1 MDIASLPVTSLKGV
15 GPKLADKLKR
25 LGLQTVQDVLF
36 HLPLR
41 YQDRTRL
48 LRIGGLRPGMEAAV
62 EGEIELADVVYRG
75 RRSLICRVSDGSGHL
90 HLRFFYF
97 NAIQQQNLARGR
109 RLRLFGEVRFGP
121 VGLEMIHPEY
131 EFIDGAQA
139 PPAEENL
146 TPVYPATTGVHQ
158 LSLRKLARQVLE
170 KHLEKIHEWLPPAVL
185 QELQLPTLTEA
196 LALVHR
202 PPPHTPVELLAEG
215 KHPAVLRLSFEELLA
230 HHLSLRRLRA
240 RVQTEQAPPVAGTG
254 ELMQRLL
261 ARLPFQL
268 TRAQQRVLGEI
279 LHDLQQSHPMQ
290 RLVQGD
296 VGSGKTIVAACAGLG
311 AIESGLQAAVM
322 APTELL
328 ADQHLRNFSGWLE
341 PLGLTVVG
349 LSGKLN
355 GRARQDALEKI
366 GSGRADIIIG
376 TQALFQEGV
385 EFADLGL
392 IVVDEQHRF
401 GVHQRLA
408 LREKGRVGAR
418 RPHQLIMT
426 ATPIP
431 RTLAQSLYADLD
443 VSVIDELPPGRK
455 PIETVAIPAARRADV
470 VSRIRDACTA
480 GRQAYWVCPLIEESD
495 NFVGNE
501 IGRTSVRPA
510 GARARDGARQT
521 LELETATDTAQA
533 LREALPD
540 LSIALIHG
548 RMKPLEKEKI
558 MAAFKRG
565 EVHLL
570 VATTVIEV
578 GVDVPNASLMVIENA
593 ERLGLSQLHQLRGR
607 VGRGAAESH
616 CVLLYQP
623 PLSEMA
629 RARLAALRETSD
641 GFEIA
646 RRDLEMRGPGEMLGT
661 RQAGMPQFHIADLLR
676 DRALLARVQSVAE
689 LVLKEYPE
697 RVEPIVRRWLGRA
710 EEYGNV

>member
-1 MDIASLPVTSLKGV
+1 MDIASLPVTRLKGV
-15 GPKLADKLKR
+15 GPKLAEKLKR
-25 LGLQTVQDVLF
+25 LGLHTVQDVLF

-41 YQDRTRL
+41 YQDRTRVL
-48 LRIGGLRPGMEAAV
+48 PMGGLRPGMEAVV
-62 EGEIELADVVYRG
+62 EGEIELADVVFRG
-75 RRSLICRVSDGSGHL
+75 RRSLICRVSDGTGHL

-97 NAIQQQNLARGR
+97 SAAQQANLTRGR

-121 VGLEMIHPEY
+121 AGLEMIHPEY
-131 EFIDGAQA
+131 EFTDGAQPA
-139 PPAEENL
+139 KAEENL

-158 LSLRKLARQVLE
+158 LSLRKLARQALE
-170 KHLEKIHEWLPPAVL
+170 KYLEKIEERLPPAVL
-185 QELQLPTLTEA
+185 QELRLPTLIEA
-196 LALVHR
+196 LALVHQ

-215 KHPAVLRLSFEELLA
+215 KHPAVMRLAFEELLA
-230 HHLSLRRLRA
+230 HHLSLKRLRA
-240 RVQTEQAPPVAGTG
+240 RVQTESAPAMSGAGK
-254 ELMQRLL
+254 LIPQLL

-268 TRAQQRVLGEI
+268 TRAQQRVLDEI
-279 LHDLQQSHPMQ
+279 LIDLRNAHPMQ

-296 VGSGKTIVAACAGLG
+296 VGSGKTVVAACASL
-311 AIESGLQAAVM
+311 AAVESGLQVAVM

-341 PLGLTVVG
+341 PLGVVVTG

-355 GRARQDALEKI
+355 GRARQGALEKI
-366 GSGRADIIIG
+366 GSGQAAIAVG
-376 TQALFQEGV
+376 TQALFQEDV

-392 IVVDEQHRF
+392 IIVDEQHRF

-408 LREKGRVGAR
+408 LREKGRVGSR

-455 PIETVAIPAARRADV
+455 PVETVAIPAARRADV
-470 VSRIRDACTA
+470 VSRIHDACTA
-480 GRQAYWVCPLIEESD
+480 GRQAYWVCPLIEES
-495 NFVGNE
+495 E
-501 IGRTSVRPA
+501 
-510 GARARDGARQT
+510 T

-533 LREALPD
+533 LHEALPE
-540 LSIALIHG
+540 LKVALIHG

-565 EVHLL
+565 DINLL

-578 GVDVPNASLMVIENA
+578 GVDVPNASLMIIENA

-607 VGRGAAESH
+607 IGRGQAESH
-616 CVLLYQP
+616 CVLLYQA

-646 RRDLEMRGPGEMLGT
+646 RRDLEMRGPGEVLGT

-676 DRALLARVQSVAE
+676 DRALLPRVQQLAD
-689 LVLKEYPE
+689 LLLKEYPE
-697 RVEPIVRRWLGRA
+697 SVDPIVRRWLSGA
-710 EEYGNV
+710 ETYGNV

>member
-1 MDIASLPVTSLKGV
+1 MDIASLPVTRLKGV
-15 GPKLADKLKR
+15 GPKLAEKLKR
-25 LGLQTVQDVLF
+25 LGLLTVQDVLF

-48 LRIGGLRPGMEAAV
+48 LPMGGLRPGMEAAV
-62 EGEIELADVVYRG
+62 EGEIELADVVFRG
-75 RRSLICRVSDGSGHL
+75 RRSLICRVSDGTGHL

-97 NAIQQQNLARGR
+97 SAAQQANLTRGR

-121 VGLEMIHPEY
+121 AGLEMVHPEY
-131 EFIDGAQA
+131 EFIDGVYAA
-139 PPAEENL
+139 KAEKNL

-158 LSLRKLARQVLE
+158 LSLRKLARQALE
-170 KHLEKIHEWLPPAVL
+170 KYLEKIEERLPPAVL
-185 QELQLPTLTEA
+185 QELRLPTLIEA
-196 LALVHR
+196 LALVHQ

-215 KHPAVLRLSFEELLA
+215 KHPAVMRLSFEELLA
-230 HHLSLRRLRA
+230 HHLSLKRLRA
-240 RVQTEQAPPVAGTG
+240 RVQTESAPAMSGAGK
-254 ELMQRLL
+254 LIPQLL

-268 TRAQQRVLGEI
+268 TRAQQRVLDEI
-279 LHDLQQSHPMQ
+279 LTDLRKAHPMQ

-296 VGSGKTIVAACAGLG
+296 VGSGKTIVAACASLA
-311 AIESGLQAAVM
+311 AIESGLQVAVM

-341 PLGLTVVG
+341 PLGVSVVG

-355 GRARQDALEKI
+355 GRARQCALEKI
-366 GSGRADIIIG
+366 GSGQAAIAVG
-376 TQALFQEGV
+376 TQALFQEDV

-392 IVVDEQHRF
+392 IIVDEQHRF

-408 LREKGRVGAR
+408 LREKGRRGDR

-455 PIETVAIPAARRADV
+455 PVETVAIPAARRADV
-470 VSRIRDACTA
+470 VSRIHDACTA
-480 GRQAYWVCPLIEESD
+480 GRQAYWVCPLIEES
-495 NFVGNE
+495 E
-501 IGRTSVRPA
+501 
-510 GARARDGARQT
+510 T

-533 LREALPD
+533 LHEALPE
-540 LSIALIHG
+540 LKVALIHG
-548 RMKPLEKEKI
+548 RMKPPEKEKI

-565 EVHLL
+565 DINLL

-578 GVDVPNASLMVIENA
+578 GVDVPNASLMIVENA

-607 VGRGAAESH
+607 IGRGQAESH
-616 CVLLYQP
+616 CVLLYQA

-646 RRDLEMRGPGEMLGT
+646 RRDLEMRGPGEVLGT

-676 DRALLARVQSVAE
+676 DRALLPRVQQLAD
-689 LVLKEYPE
+689 LLLKEYPGS
-697 RVEPIVRRWLGRA
+697 VDPIVRRWLSGA
-710 EEYGNV
+710 EAYGNV

>member
-15 GPKLADKLKR
+15 GPKLAEKLKR
-25 LGLQTVQDVLF
+25 LGLHTVQDVLF

-41 YQDRTRL
+41 YQDRTRVL
-48 LRIGGLRPGMEAAV
+48 PMGGLRPGMEAVV
-62 EGEIELADVVYRG
+62 EGEIELADVVFRG
-75 RRSLICRVSDGSGHL
+75 RRSLICRVSDGTGHL

-97 NAIQQQNLARGR
+97 SAAQQANLTRGR

-121 VGLEMIHPEY
+121 AGLEMIHPEY
-131 EFIDGAQA
+131 EFTDGAQPA
-139 PPAEENL
+139 KAEENL

-158 LSLRKLARQVLE
+158 LSLRKLARQALE
-170 KHLEKIHEWLPPAVL
+170 KYLEKIEERLPPAVL
-185 QELQLPTLTEA
+185 QELRLPTLIEA
-196 LALVHR
+196 LALVHQ

-215 KHPAVLRLSFEELLA
+215 KHPAVMRLSFEELLA
-230 HHLSLRRLRA
+230 HHLSLKRLRA
-240 RVQTEQAPPVAGTG
+240 RVQTESAPAMSGAGK
-254 ELMQRLL
+254 LISQLL

-268 TRAQQRVLGEI
+268 TRAQQRVLDEI
-279 LHDLQQSHPMQ
+279 LHDLRNAHPMQ

-296 VGSGKTIVAACAGLG
+296 VGSGKTVVAACASL
-311 AIESGLQAAVM
+311 AAVESGLQVAVM

-328 ADQHLRNFSGWLE
+328 ADQHLRSFSAWLE
-341 PLGLTVVG
+341 PLGVVVAG

-366 GSGRADIIIG
+366 GSGQADIAVG
-376 TQALFQEGV
+376 TQALFQEDV

-392 IVVDEQHRF
+392 IIVDEQHRF

-455 PIETVAIPAARRADV
+455 PVETVALPAARRADV
-470 VSRIRDACTA
+470 VSRIHDACTA
-480 GRQAYWVCPLIEESD
+480 GRQAYWVCPLIEES
-495 NFVGNE
+495 E
-501 IGRTSVRPA
+501 
-510 GARARDGARQT
+510 T

-533 LREALPD
+533 LHEALPE
-540 LSIALIHG
+540 LKVALIHG
-548 RMKPLEKEKI
+548 RMKPPEKEKI

-565 EVHLL
+565 DINLL

-578 GVDVPNASLMVIENA
+578 GVDVPNASLMIIENA

-607 VGRGAAESH
+607 IGRGQAESH
-616 CVLLYQP
+616 CVLLYQA

-629 RARLAALRETSD
+629 RARLAAVRETSD

-646 RRDLEMRGPGEMLGT
+646 RRDLEMRGPGEVLGT

-676 DRALLARVQSVAE
+676 DHALLSRVQQLAD
-689 LVLKEYPE
+689 LLLKEYPE
-697 RVEPIVRRWLGRA
+697 SVDPIVRRWLSGA
-710 EEYGNV
+710 ETYGNV

>member
-1 MDIASLPVTSLKGV
+1 MDIASLSVTSLKGV
-15 GPKLADKLKR
+15 GPKLAEKLKR
-25 LGLQTVQDVLF
+25 LGLFTVQDVLF

-48 LRIGGLRPGMEAAV
+48 LRIGSLRPGMEAVV
-62 EGEIELADVVYRG
+62 EAEIDLAEVVYRG

-97 NAIQQQNLARGR
+97 NASQQANLTRGR
-109 RLRLFGEVRFGP
+109 RLRLFGEVRFGS
-121 VGLEMIHPEY
+121 GGWEMVHPEY
-131 EFIDGAQA
+131 EFIDGAQPA
-139 PPAEENL
+139 PVEENL
-146 TPVYPATTGVHQ
+146 TPIYPATTGVHQ
-158 LSLRKLARQVLE
+158 LSLRKLARQALE
-170 KHLEKIHEWLPPAVL
+170 NHLDKIQEWLPAAVL
-185 QELQLPTLTEA
+185 QEMQLPTLTDA
-196 LALVHR
+196 LRVVHQ
-202 PPPHTPVELLAEG
+202 PPPNTQVELFEQG
-215 KHPAVLRLSFEELLA
+215 QHPAVQRLAFEELLA
-230 HHLSLRRLRA
+230 HHLSLQRLRMQ
-240 RVQTEQAPPVAGTG
+240 VQTETAAAVSPEGK
-254 ELMQRLL
+254 LMQQLL

-268 TRAQQRVLGEI
+268 TRAQQRVLDEI
-279 LHDLQQSHPMQ
+279 LQDLGQQHPMQ

-296 VGSGKTIVAACAGLG
+296 VGSGKTIVAACASLS
-311 AIESGLQAAVM
+311 AVESGLQVAVM

-328 ADQHLRNFSGWLE
+328 AEQHLRNFSTWLE
-341 PLGLTVVG
+341 PLGVSVIG

-355 GRARQDALEKI
+355 TRARSQALEKI
-366 GSGRADIIIG
+366 ASGQAAIAIG

-385 EFADLGL
+385 EFANLGL

-408 LREKGRVGAR
+408 LREKGRVGLR

-455 PIETVAIPAARRADV
+455 PVETVALPSARRADIV
-470 VSRIRDACTA
+470 GRIHEACRA
-480 GRQAYWVCPLIEESD
+480 GRQVYWVCPLIEESE
-495 NFVGNE
+495 V
-501 IGRTSVRPA
+501 
-510 GARARDGARQT
+510 
-521 LELETATDTAQA
+521 LELETATDTAEA
-533 LREALPD
+533 LRAALPE

-548 RMKPLEKEKI
+548 RMKPPEKEKI

-565 EVHLL
+565 EINLL

-607 VGRGAAESH
+607 VGRGPTESH
-616 CVLLYQP
+616 CVLLYQA

-629 RARLAALRETSD
+629 RARLAAVRETND

-661 RQAGMPQFHIADLLR
+661 RQAGLPEFHIADFLR
-676 DRALLARVQSVAE
+676 DHNWLPRVQQLAALLF
-689 LVLKEYPE
+689 KEYPE
-697 RVEPIVRRWLGRA
+697 RVDPIVRRWLGRV
-710 EEYGNV
+710 EEYRNV

>member
-1 MDIASLPVTSLKGV
+1 MDIASLPVTALKGV

-25 LGLQTVQDVLF
+25 LGLHTVQDVLF

-48 LRIGGLRPGMEAAV
+48 LPIGSLRPGMEAVV
-62 EGEIELADVVYRG
+62 EAEIELADVVFRG
-75 RRSLICRVSDGSGHL
+75 RRSLVCRVSDGTGHL

-97 NAIQQQNLARGR
+97 SAIQQQNLARGR

-131 EFIDGAQA
+131 DFTDGAQA
-139 PPAEENL
+139 PKAEKNL

-158 LSLRKLARQVLE
+158 LSLRKIARQALE
-170 KHLEKIHEWLPPAVL
+170 KHLDKIHEWLPPAVL

-196 LALVHR
+196 LALVHQ
-202 PPPHTPVELLAEG
+202 PPPHTPVELLAQG
-215 KHPAVLRLSFEELLA
+215 RHPAVLRLSFEELLA
-230 HHLSLRRLRA
+230 HHLSLKRLRT
-240 RVQTEQAPPVAGTG
+240 RVQTEAAPPIAGDG
-254 ELMQRLL
+254 ELTRQLL

-279 LHDLQQSHPMQ
+279 LHDLQQNHPMQ

-296 VGSGKTIVAACAGLG
+296 VGSGKTIVAACASLG
-311 AIESGLQAAVM
+311 ALESGLQVAVM

-341 PLGLTVVG
+341 PLGVSVVG

-355 GRARQDALEKI
+355 GRARQGVLEKI
-366 GSGRADIIIG
+366 GSGRAAIAVG

-408 LREKGRVGAR
+408 LREKGRVGLR

-455 PIETVAIPAARRADV
+455 PIETVALPSARRADV
-470 VSRIRDACTA
+470 VSRVRDACSA
-480 GRQAYWVCPLIEESD
+480 SRQVYWVCPLIEES
-495 NFVGNE
+495 E
-501 IGRTSVRPA
+501 
-510 GARARDGARQT
+510 T

-548 RMKPLEKEKI
+548 RLKPAEKEKI

-565 EVHLL
+565 EVQLL

-578 GVDVPNASLMVIENA
+578 GVDVPNATLMVIENA

-607 VGRGAAESH
+607 IGRGSAESH

-629 RARLAALRETSD
+629 RARLAAMRETSD

-646 RRDLEMRGPGEMLGT
+646 RRDLDMRGPGELLGT

-689 LVLKEYPE
+689 QLLKEYPE
-697 RVEPIVRRWLGRA
+697 CVEPIVRRWLGSA
-710 EEYGNV
+710 EEYGRV

>member
-1 MDIASLPVTSLKGV
+1 MDIASLPVTRLKGV
-15 GPKLADKLKR
+15 GPKLAEKLKR
-25 LGLQTVQDVLF
+25 LGLHTVQDVLF

-41 YQDRTRL
+41 YQDRTRVL
-48 LRIGGLRPGMEAAV
+48 PMGGLRPGMEAVV
-62 EGEIELADVVYRG
+62 EGEIELADVVFRG
-75 RRSLICRVSDGSGHL
+75 RRSLICRVSDGTGHL

-97 NAIQQQNLARGR
+97 SAAQQANLTRGR

-121 VGLEMIHPEY
+121 AGLEMVHPEY
-131 EFIDGAQA
+131 EFIDGVYAA
-139 PPAEENL
+139 KAEKNL

-158 LSLRKLARQVLE
+158 LSLRKLARQALE
-170 KHLEKIHEWLPPAVL
+170 KYLEKIEERLPPAVL
-185 QELQLPTLTEA
+185 QELRLPTLIEA
-196 LALVHR
+196 LALVHQ

-215 KHPAVLRLSFEELLA
+215 KHPAVMRLSFEELLA
-230 HHLSLRRLRA
+230 HHLSLKRLRA
-240 RVQTEQAPPVAGTG
+240 RVQTESAPAMSGAGK
-254 ELMQRLL
+254 LIPQLL

-268 TRAQQRVLGEI
+268 TRAQQRVLNEI
-279 LHDLQQSHPMQ
+279 LTDLRKAHPMQ

-296 VGSGKTIVAACAGLG
+296 VGSGKTIVAACASLA
-311 AIESGLQAAVM
+311 AIESGLQVAVM

-341 PLGLTVVG
+341 PLGVSVVG

-355 GRARQDALEKI
+355 GRARQCALEKI
-366 GSGRADIIIG
+366 GSGQAAIAVG
-376 TQALFQEGV
+376 TQALFQEDV

-392 IVVDEQHRF
+392 IIVDEQHRF

-408 LREKGRVGAR
+408 LREKGRRGDR

-455 PIETVAIPAARRADV
+455 PVETVAIPAARRADV
-470 VSRIRDACTA
+470 VSRIHDACTA
-480 GRQAYWVCPLIEESD
+480 GRQAYWVCPLIEES
-495 NFVGNE
+495 E
-501 IGRTSVRPA
+501 
-510 GARARDGARQT
+510 T

-533 LREALPD
+533 LHEALPE
-540 LSIALIHG
+540 LKVALIHG

-565 EVHLL
+565 DINLL

-607 VGRGAAESH
+607 IGRGQVESH
-616 CVLLYQP
+616 CVLLYQA

-646 RRDLEMRGPGEMLGT
+646 RRDLEMRGPGEVLGT

-676 DRALLARVQSVAE
+676 DRALLPRVQQLAD
-689 LVLKEYPE
+689 LLLKEYPGS
-697 RVEPIVRRWLGRA
+697 VDPIVRRWLSGA
-710 EEYGNV
+710 ETYGNV

>member
-1 MDIASLPVTSLKGV
+1 MDIASLPVTALKGV

-48 LRIGGLRPGMEAAV
+48 LPIGSLRPGMEAAV
-62 EGEIELADVVYRG
+62 EGEIELADVVFRG
-75 RRSLICRVSDGSGHL
+75 RRSLICRVSDGTGHL

-131 EFIDGAQA
+131 EFTDGAQ
-139 PPAEENL
+139 PTKAEENL

-158 LSLRKLARQVLE
+158 LSLRKLARQALE
-170 KHLEKIHEWLPPAVL
+170 QYLEKIEERLPPAVL
-185 QELQLPTLTEA
+185 QELQLPTLTQA
-196 LALVHR
+196 LALVHQ

-230 HHLSLRRLRA
+230 HHLSLKRLRA
-240 RVQTEQAPPVAGTG
+240 RMQTEQAPPIVGTG
-254 ELMQRLL
+254 ELMKQLL
-261 ARLPFQL
+261 TRLPFQL
-268 TRAQQRVLGEI
+268 TRAQQRVLDEI
-279 LHDLQQSHPMQ
+279 LHDLRQGHPMQ

-296 VGSGKTIVAACAGLG
+296 VGSGKTIVAACASLG
-311 AIESGLQAAVM
+311 AIESGLQVAVM

-341 PLGLTVVG
+341 PLGVSVVG

-355 GRARQDALEKI
+355 GRARQGALEKI
-366 GSGRADIIIG
+366 GSGRAAIAIG

-408 LREKGRVGAR
+408 LREKGRRGER

-455 PIETVAIPAARRADV
+455 PVETVAIPSARRADV
-470 VSRIRDACTA
+470 VSRIRDACSA
-480 GRQAYWVCPLIEESD
+480 GRQAYWVCPLIEES
-495 NFVGNE
+495 E
-501 IGRTSVRPA
+501 
-510 GARARDGARQT
+510 T
-521 LELETATDTAQA
+521 LELETATDTAEA
-533 LREALPD
+533 LREALPE
-540 LSIALIHG
+540 LRIALIHG
-548 RMKPLEKEKI
+548 RMKPPEKEKI
-558 MAAFKRG
+558 MASFKRG
-565 EVHLL
+565 DVHLL

-607 VGRGAAESH
+607 IGRGAVESH

-629 RARLAALRETSD
+629 RARLAAVRETSD
-641 GFEIA
+641 VFEIA

-676 DRALLARVQSVAE
+676 DRALLPRVQSVAE
-689 LVLKEYPE
+689 QVLQEYPE
-697 RVEPIVRRWLGRA
+697 RVDPIVRRWLGRA
-710 EEYGNV
+710 EEYGSV

>member
-15 GPKLADKLKR
+15 GPKLAEKLKR
-25 LGLQTVQDVLF
+25 LGLHTVQDVLF

-41 YQDRTRL
+41 YQDRTRVL
-48 LRIGGLRPGMEAAV
+48 PMGGLRPGMEAVV
-62 EGEIELADVVYRG
+62 EGEIELADVVFRG
-75 RRSLICRVSDGSGHL
+75 RRSLICRVSDGTGHL

-97 NAIQQQNLARGR
+97 SAAQQANLTRGR

-121 VGLEMIHPEY
+121 AGLEMVHPEY
-131 EFIDGAQA
+131 EFIDGVYAA
-139 PPAEENL
+139 KAEENL

-158 LSLRKLARQVLE
+158 LSLRKLARQALE
-170 KHLEKIHEWLPPAVL
+170 KYLEKIEERLPPAVL
-185 QELQLPTLTEA
+185 QELRLPTLIEA
-196 LALVHR
+196 LALVHQ
-202 PPPHTPVELLAEG
+202 PPPHTPVELLAQG
-215 KHPAVLRLSFEELLA
+215 KHPAVLRLAFEELLA
-230 HHLSLRRLRA
+230 HHLSLKRLRA
-240 RVQTEQAPPVAGTG
+240 RVQTESAPAMSGAGK
-254 ELMQRLL
+254 LMSQML
-261 ARLPFQL
+261 AQLPFQL
-268 TRAQQRVLGEI
+268 TRAQQRVLDEI
-279 LHDLQQSHPMQ
+279 LTDLRNAHPMQ

-296 VGSGKTIVAACAGLG
+296 VGSGKTVVAACASL
-311 AIESGLQAAVM
+311 AVVESGWQVAVM

-341 PLGLTVVG
+341 PLGISVVG

-366 GSGRADIIIG
+366 GSGQAAIAVG
-376 TQALFQEGV
+376 TQALFQEDV

-392 IVVDEQHRF
+392 IIVDEQHRF

-408 LREKGRVGAR
+408 LREKGRRGDR

-426 ATPIP
+426 ATQIP

-455 PIETVAIPAARRADV
+455 PVETVAITAARRADV
-470 VSRIRDACTA
+470 VSRIHDACTA
-480 GRQAYWVCPLIEESD
+480 GRQAYWVCPLIEES
-495 NFVGNE
+495 E
-501 IGRTSVRPA
+501 
-510 GARARDGARQT
+510 T

-533 LREALPD
+533 LHEALPE
-540 LSIALIHG
+540 LKVALIHG

-565 EVHLL
+565 DINLL

-578 GVDVPNASLMVIENA
+578 GVDVPNASLMIIENA

-607 VGRGAAESH
+607 IGRGQAESH
-616 CVLLYQP
+616 CVLLYQA

-629 RARLAALRETSD
+629 RARLAAVRETSD

-646 RRDLEMRGPGEMLGT
+646 RRDLEMRGPGEVLGT

-676 DRALLARVQSVAE
+676 DHELLPRVQQLAD
-689 LVLKEYPE
+689 LLLKEHPE
-697 RVEPIVRRWLGRA
+697 SVDPIVRRWLSGA
-710 EEYGNV
+710 ETYGNV

>member
-1 MDIASLPVTSLKGV
+1 MDIASLPVTALKGV

-62 EGEIELADVVYRG
+62 EGEIELADVVFRG

-139 PPAEENL
+139 PRAEETL
-146 TPVYPATTGVHQ
+146 TPVYPATTGLHQ
-158 LSLRKLARQVLE
+158 LSLRKLARQALE
-170 KHLEKIHEWLPPAVL
+170 KHLDKIHEWLPPEVL
-185 QELQLPTLTEA
+185 RELQLPTLTEA
-196 LALVHR
+196 LALVHQ

-230 HHLSLRRLRA
+230 HHLSLRRLRT
-240 RVQTEQAPPVAGTG
+240 RMQTESAPPVANEGK
-254 ELMQRLL
+254 LMQQLL
-261 ARLPFQL
+261 ARLPFRL
-268 TRAQQRVLGEI
+268 TRAQQHVLEEI
-279 LHDLQQSHPMQ
+279 LHDLRQGHPMQ

-296 VGSGKTIVAACAGLG
+296 VGSGKTIVAACAALG
-311 AIESGLQAAVM
+311 AVESGLQVAVM

-328 ADQHLRNFSGWLE
+328 ADQHLRNFSAWLD
-341 PLGLTVVG
+341 PLGISVAG

-366 GSGRADIIIG
+366 GSGRATIAVG

-408 LREKGRVGAR
+408 LREKGSKGAR

-455 PIETVAIPAARRADV
+455 PIETVAIPASRRADV

-480 GRQAYWVCPLIEESD
+480 GRQAYWVCPLIEES
-495 NFVGNE
+495 E
-501 IGRTSVRPA
+501 
-510 GARARDGARQT
+510 T

-533 LREALPD
+533 LHEALPE
-540 LSIALIHG
+540 LKVALIHG
-548 RMKPLEKEKI
+548 RMKPAEKEKI

-565 EVHLL
+565 ETQLL

-629 RARLAALRETSD
+629 RARLAALRETGD

-676 DRALLARVQSVAE
+676 DRALLARVQQVAE
-689 LVLKEYPE
+689 LMLKERPE
-697 RVEPIVRRWLGRA
+697 CVEPIVRRWLGRA

>member
-1 MDIASLPVTSLKGV
+1 MDIASLPVTRLKGV
-15 GPKLADKLKR
+15 GPKLAEKLKR
-25 LGLQTVQDVLF
+25 LGLHTVQDVLF

-41 YQDRTRL
+41 YQDRTRVL
-48 LRIGGLRPGMEAAV
+48 PMGGLRPGMEAVV
-62 EGEIELADVVYRG
+62 EGEIELADVVFRG
-75 RRSLICRVSDGSGHL
+75 RRSLICRVSDGTGHL

-97 NAIQQQNLARGR
+97 SAAQQANLTRGR

-121 VGLEMIHPEY
+121 AGLEMVHPEY
-131 EFIDGAQA
+131 EFIDGVYAA
-139 PPAEENL
+139 KAEKNL

-158 LSLRKLARQVLE
+158 LSLRKLARQALE
-170 KHLEKIHEWLPPAVL
+170 KYLEKIEERLPPAVL
-185 QELQLPTLTEA
+185 QELRLPTLIEA
-196 LALVHR
+196 LALVHQ

-215 KHPAVLRLSFEELLA
+215 KHPAVMRLSFEELLA
-230 HHLSLRRLRA
+230 HHLSLKRLRA
-240 RVQTEQAPPVAGTG
+240 RVQTESAPAMSGAGK
-254 ELMQRLL
+254 LIPQLL

-268 TRAQQRVLGEI
+268 TRAQQRVLDEI
-279 LHDLQQSHPMQ
+279 LTDLRKAHPMQ

-296 VGSGKTIVAACAGLG
+296 VGSGKTIVAACASLA
-311 AIESGLQAAVM
+311 AIESGLQVAVM

-341 PLGLTVVG
+341 PLGVSVVG

-355 GRARQDALEKI
+355 GRARQCALEKI
-366 GSGRADIIIG
+366 GSGQAAIAVG
-376 TQALFQEGV
+376 TQALFQEDV

-392 IVVDEQHRF
+392 IIVDEQHRF

-408 LREKGRVGAR
+408 LREKGRRGDR

-455 PIETVAIPAARRADV
+455 PVETVAIPAARRADV
-470 VSRIRDACTA
+470 VSRIHDACTA
-480 GRQAYWVCPLIEESD
+480 GRQAYWVCPLIEES
-495 NFVGNE
+495 E
-501 IGRTSVRPA
+501 
-510 GARARDGARQT
+510 T

-533 LREALPD
+533 LHEALPE
-540 LSIALIHG
+540 LKVALIHG

-565 EVHLL
+565 DINLL

-607 VGRGAAESH
+607 IGRGQVESH
-616 CVLLYQP
+616 CVLLYQA

-646 RRDLEMRGPGEMLGT
+646 RRDLEMRGPGEVLGT

-676 DRALLARVQSVAE
+676 DHALLPRVQQLAD
-689 LVLKEYPE
+689 LLLKEYPE
-697 RVEPIVRRWLGRA
+697 SVDPIVRRWLSGA
-710 EEYGNV
+710 ETYGNV

>member
-1 MDIASLPVTSLKGV
+1 MDIATLPVTALKGV
-15 GPKLADKLKR
+15 GPKLANKLKR
-25 LGLQTVQDVLF
+25 LNLHTVQDVLF

-48 LRIGGLRPGMEAAV
+48 IRIGSLRPGREAVV
-62 EGEIELADVVYRG
+62 EGEIELADVVFRG
-75 RRSLICRVSDGSGHL
+75 RRSLICRVSDGTGHL

-109 RLRLFGEVRFGP
+109 RLRLFGQVRFGP

-131 EFIDGAQA
+131 EFTDGAQPA
-139 PPAEENL
+139 PAEENL
-146 TPVYPATTGVHQ
+146 TPLYPSTTGVHQ
-158 LSLRKLARQVLE
+158 LSLRKIARQALE
-170 KHLEKIHEWLPPAVL
+170 KHLDKIHEWLPPAVL
-185 QELQLPTLTEA
+185 QELKLPTLTEA
-196 LALVHR
+196 LALVHQ

-215 KHPAVLRLSFEELLA
+215 KHPAVRRLAFEELLA
-230 HHLSLRRLRA
+230 HHLSLKRLRA
-240 RVQTEQAPPVAGTG
+240 QMQTEKAPVITGSG
-254 ELMQRLL
+254 ELINQLL
-261 ARLPFQL
+261 AGLPFRL
-268 TRAQQRVLGEI
+268 TPAQARVLDEI
-279 LHDLQQSHPMQ
+279 LHDLRQQHPMQ

-296 VGSGKTIVAACAGLG
+296 VGSGKTIVAALASLG
-311 AIESGLQAAVM
+311 AIESGLQVAVM

-328 ADQHLRNFSGWLE
+328 ADQHLKNFSGWLE
-341 PLGLTVVG
+341 PLGISVVG

-355 GRARQDALEKI
+355 GRARQNVLEKI
-366 GSGRADIIIG
+366 VAGQAAIAVG

-385 EFADLGL
+385 EFTDLGL

-408 LREKGRVGAR
+408 LREKGRRGER

-443 VSVIDELPPGRK
+443 VSVIDELPPGRQ
-455 PIETVAIPAARRADV
+455 PVETVAIPSARRADV
-470 VSRIRDACTA
+470 VSRIREACTA
-480 GRQAYWVCPLIEESD
+480 GRQVYWVCPLIEES
-495 NFVGNE
+495 E
-501 IGRTSVRPA
+501 
-510 GARARDGARQT
+510 T
-521 LELETATDTAQA
+521 LELETATDTAEA

-540 LSIALIHG
+540 LRLALIHG
-548 RMKPLEKEKI
+548 RLKPLEKEKI

-565 EVHLL
+565 DVQLL

-607 VGRGAAESH
+607 IGRGTAESH

-629 RARLAALRETSD
+629 RARLAAMRETSD

-676 DRALLARVQSVAE
+676 DRALLECIQSVAE
-689 LVLKEYPE
+689 QVLKEYPE
-697 RVEPIVRRWLGRA
+697 CVEPIVRRWRGSA
-710 EEYGNV
+710 EEYGRV

>member
-15 GPKLADKLKR
+15 GPKLAEKLKR

-62 EGEIELADVVYRG
+62 EGEIELADVVFRG

-131 EFIDGAQA
+131 EFIDGAQV
-139 PPAEENL
+139 PKAEETL
-146 TPVYPATTGVHQ
+146 TPVYPSTTGLHQ
-158 LSLRKLARQVLE
+158 LSLRKLARQALE

-185 QELQLPTLTEA
+185 RELQLPTLTEA
-196 LALVHR
+196 LALVHQ

-230 HHLSLRRLRA
+230 HHLSLRRLRT
-240 RVQTEQAPPVAGTG
+240 RMQTESAPPVANEGR
-254 ELMQRLL
+254 LMQQLL

-268 TRAQQRVLGEI
+268 TRAQQRVLEEI
-279 LHDLQQSHPMQ
+279 LHDLRQGHPMQ

-296 VGSGKTIVAACAGLG
+296 VGSGKTIVAACAALG
-311 AIESGLQAAVM
+311 AVESGLQVAVM

-328 ADQHLRNFSGWLE
+328 AEQHLRNFSAWLE
-341 PLGLTVVG
+341 PLDVSVVG

-355 GRARQDALEKI
+355 GRTRQDALEKI
-366 GSGRADIIIG
+366 GSGRAAIAVG

-408 LREKGRVGAR
+408 LREKGSKGAR

-455 PIETVAIPAARRADV
+455 PIETVAIPASRRADV

-480 GRQAYWVCPLIEESD
+480 GRQAYWVCPLIEES
-495 NFVGNE
+495 E
-501 IGRTSVRPA
+501 
-510 GARARDGARQT
+510 T

-533 LREALPD
+533 LGEALPE
-540 LSIALIHG
+540 LRIALIHG
-548 RMKPLEKEKI
+548 RMKPAEKEKI

-565 EVHLL
+565 ETQLL

-607 VGRGAAESH
+607 VGRGAQESH

-676 DRALLARVQSVAE
+676 DRALLARVQQVAE
-689 LVLKEYPE
+689 LMLKEQPE
-697 RVEPIVRRWLGRA
+697 CVDPIVRRWLGRA